1 MTGTCHNQPAAGDAM
16 REFAGKT
23 GADGRFAAVQ
33 AAMDRVTR

>member
-1 MTGTCHNQPAAGDAM
+1 M